1 MGASNVWPY
10 TRHLFAWLAVQFA
23 CRSTQANH
31 PLNTFRKMAIV
42 PSLAWD
48 LDMQVCPT
56 LPETYATD
64 PSARLEALAG
74 AGLGPRRHS
83 AGRCPG
89 AVGGGAAAGSA
100 GGTAPIQRLGGGF
113 CSHSDAQN
121 AKRKM
126 THKKNLSIL
135 PGRGNAFWGIP
146 QERVDLLPESCGR
159 ARLEIAKRFP

>member
-126 THKKNLSIL
+126 THKKT
-135 PGRGNAFWGIP
+135 F
-146 QERVDLLPESCGR
+146 QFC
-159 ARLEIAKRFP
+159 LEGEMHFGGSPKKELICSRSLVVGQDWK